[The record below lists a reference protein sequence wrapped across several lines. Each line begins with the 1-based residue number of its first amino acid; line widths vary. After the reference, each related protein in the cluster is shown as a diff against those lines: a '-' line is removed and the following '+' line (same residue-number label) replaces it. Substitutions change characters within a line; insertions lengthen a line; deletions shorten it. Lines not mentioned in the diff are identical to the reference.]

1 MMDIGSKT
9 KKTFYILKIIIMEKK
24 DLFEYL
30 NGYNFV
36 NESEVNM
43 AVCEFFMENMW
54 IMDPSYWELLEY
66 WELASEY
73 IKEKKLNFSEN

>member
-1 MMDIGSKT
+1 MDIGSKT
-9 KKTFYILKIIIMEKK
+9 KKTFYILKIIIMKK
-24 DLFEYL
+24 NDLFEYL
-30 NGYNFV
+30 DGYYFV

-43 AVCEFFMENMW
+43 AVFEFFMENMW

>member
-1 MMDIGSKT
+1 MDIGSKT
-9 KKTFYILKIIIMEKK
+9 KKTCYILKIIIMKK
-24 DLFEYL
+24 NDLFEYL
-30 NGYNFV
+30 DGYYFV

-43 AVCEFFMENMW
+43 AVFEFFMENMW

>member
-1 MMDIGSKT
+1 MK
-9 KKTFYILKIIIMEKK
+9 KK

-30 NGYNFV
+30 DGYYFV